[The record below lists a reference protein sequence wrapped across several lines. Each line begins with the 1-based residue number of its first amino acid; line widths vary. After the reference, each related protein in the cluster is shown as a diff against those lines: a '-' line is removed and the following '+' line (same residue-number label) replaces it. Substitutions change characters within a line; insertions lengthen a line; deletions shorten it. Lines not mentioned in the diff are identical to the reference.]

1 MYGALKFF
9 YANGGADCYI
19 MSVGSYNDDFKKSN
33 FTDAIPLL
41 KKEPEPTMIVIPDLV
56 ELSDTDP
63 YDVQKAMIN
72 HCGDDMPSRVAI
84 LDIPGGYEETDIKE
98 STVDKFRSA
107 VSPINAKSNSYA
119 AAYYPWLHTTIFQES
134 DVSYKNLT
142 DAGLTTL
149 ETALRSEFHL
159 LSAPILDTSDK
170 NGQRKFNKARDMDIK
185 ISYLVKQKYK
195 GSYNA
200 NKYPTFEKL
209 TDKDKQQDM
218 ADAAIKI
225 QSEFYNLVLDHI
237 LKTLNLMPPSAGIA
251 GVYTLVDNAEGVWKA
266 PANVAM
272 QSVIAPAI
280 KINNEMQEDLNVPL
294 DGKSVCAIR
303 AFKGMGNMVWGARTL
318 DGNSNDWRYVNV
330 RRTLIYLEQ
339 SIKEAAKAYVFAPN
353 DASTWVNVKSMI
365 SNFLTG
371 VWKQGGL
378 VGPKP
383 ADAYSVSVGLGTT
396 MTNDDIQQGIMRVM
410 VKVAVSHPAEF
421 IEITFQQQM
430 QKA

>member
-1 MYGALKFF
+1 
-9 YANGGADCYI
+9 
-19 MSVGSYNDDFKKSN
+19 
-33 FTDAIPLL
+33 
-41 KKEPEPTMIVIPDLV
+41 
-56 ELSDTDP
+56 
-63 YDVQKAMIN
+63 MIN

-251 GVYTLVDNAEGVWKA
+251 GVY
-266 PANVAM
+266 
-272 QSVIAPAI
+272 
-280 KINNEMQEDLNVPL
+280 
-294 DGKSVCAIR
+294 
-303 AFKGMGNMVWGARTL
+303 
-318 DGNSNDWRYVNV
+318 
-330 RRTLIYLEQ
+330 
-339 SIKEAAKAYVFAPN
+339 AKCDRSSDKN
-353 DASTWVNVKSMI
+353 
-365 SNFLTG
+365 
-371 VWKQGGL
+371 Q
-378 VGPKP
+378 
-383 ADAYSVSVGLGTT
+383 
-396 MTNDDIQQGIMRVM
+396 
-410 VKVAVSHPAEF
+410 
-421 IEITFQQQM
+421 
-430 QKA
+430 